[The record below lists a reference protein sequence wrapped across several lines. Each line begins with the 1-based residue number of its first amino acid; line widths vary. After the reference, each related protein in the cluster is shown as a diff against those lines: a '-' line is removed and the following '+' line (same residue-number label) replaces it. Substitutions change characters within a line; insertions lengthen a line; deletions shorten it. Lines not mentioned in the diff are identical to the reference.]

1 MKREQAEEE
10 GLEFTEEFFQSEEC
24 ASFETTVDA
33 LNEAGALASLGNL
46 EDLDLETLDLT
57 AVTEVL
63 E

>member
-10 GLEFTEEFFQSEEC
+10 GLEFTEEFVQSEEC
-24 ASFETTVDA
+24 ASFEATVDA
-33 LNEAGALASLGNL
+33 LSESGALASLGNL